1 MSFRNL
7 KNKLPIEHVSTSFV
21 ALHDDKF
28 VDVNLN
34 VSLPSSNDYCLADLL
49 ASGQRV
55 VPVDTAIIHDSAA
68 TSQLVSNLVNV
79 DENKQIN
86 VNSNEK

>member
-7 KNKLPIEHVSTSFV
+7 KNALPKEHVRTSFAV
-21 ALHDDKF
+21 LNDDKF
-28 VDVNLN
+28 VDVDLN

-55 VPVDTAIIHDSAA
+55 VPVDTSVIHDSDA
-68 TSQLVSNLVNV
+68 TSQLVSN
-79 DENKQIN
+79 I
-86 VNSNEK
+86 VNSDEK

>member
-7 KNKLPIEHVSTSFV
+7 NNQVPIEHVRTSFAV
-21 ALHDDKF
+21 LSEDKF

-68 TSQLVSNLVNV
+68 TSQLVSNIVNS

-86 VNSNEK
+86 V